1 MKTGDLV
8 MHEFWGLAVVIRK
21 VSPHVDRWIIRIFDE
36 QRIEK
41 LLPCW
46 SSDLEVICK

>member
-8 MHEFWGLAVVIRK
+8 QHDLWGLAVVIRK
-21 VSPHVDRWIIRIFDE
+21 VSTHVDGWWIRIFNE
-36 QRIEK
+36 RRIEK
-41 LLPCW
+41 QLTCW